1 MLPRGFDRFHR
12 VPCGWT
18 FGIKRGRQK
27 RLPAVFRRD
36 CRPGL
41 VEALERARA
50 VLGAKG
56 SVFFLFRRE
65 REGYAGGTW
74 DDSRLSNANNRRGEL
89 GFDA

>member
-56 SVFFLFRRE
+56 SVFFYSGGKGKGTRGVL
-65 REGYAGGTW
+65 GTIAGCPMRTIGVV
-74 DDSRLSNANNRRGEL
+74 S
-89 GFDA
+89 